1 MHRRGLLAAIAAS
14 TSVAVAGC
22 AGGENGSYEFDAEPA
37 SVPSSAASEA
47 GYEGEEP
54 KPFTIEQ
61 EFDVAGVNAQVSAT
75 TWAAGY
81 ENSENGSALFVA
93 STPNASVGG
102 QSVNPLVRADDA
114 ELIRRLLE
122 QVDQR
127 GIGGEGTDIEA
138 SNIENR
144 GSETRTILGEE
155 VEISIL
161 ETTID
166 AEVDGGG
173 GESGTVEDVPVYLYV
188 GTVQHGEDVIALVG
202 VHPHRRRRLRVAA
215 LPDGTGRTLT
225 ARSLSALNQNF
236 APYRLWYVR

>member
-22 AGGENGSYEFDAEPA
+22 AGASGENGNYEFDAEPA

-54 KPFTIEQ
+54 ESFTIEQ

-81 ENSENGSALFVA
+81 ENSDNGSALFVA
-93 STPNASVGG
+93 STPDASVGG
-102 QSVNPLVRADDA
+102 QSVNPLVRADDT

-122 QVDQR
+122 QVDQQ
-127 GIGGEGTDIEA
+127 GIGGDGTDIEA
-138 SNIENR
+138 SEIEDR

-161 ETTID
+161 ETTVD
-166 AEVDGGG
+166 AEVDADNGQS
-173 GESGTVEDVPVYLYV
+173 GEVEDVPVYLYV
-188 GTVQHGEDVIALVG
+188 GTVQHKEDVIALVG
-202 VHPHRRRRLRVAA
+202 VHPAA
-215 LPDGTGRTLT
+215 VD
-225 ARSLSALNQNF
+225 ASESLFSLMEQ
-236 APYRLWYVR
+236 VEH